1 MAQHITV
8 KEYDPA
14 WQELYEREKAL
25 AEKFPYDI
33 EGYCEGKD
41 AFVRRVEA
49 LALACYDGSRNRL

>member
-25 AEKFPYDI
+25 A
-33 EGYCEGKD
+33 
-41 AFVRRVEA
+41 
-49 LALACYDGSRNRL
+49 LACYDGSRNRL